1 MEKQETTAEKTS
13 TEEKQPES
21 NEWTAPTKE
30 EYEATQQELEK
41 AKSQANTYQGLLKQ
55 AQQKSIS
62 RDDLQPIYDRLD
74 SQARFMGKALD
85 DFRNTEGEYGESAR
99 KRTYTEDAEEHIKK
113 TQEASKPTQ
122 DPEAEKFF
130 EFLKDEGLE
139 WEDPFVQDNI
149 KDTTTPQE
157 AKKNI
162 KAAVKQRDESKIR
175 DDIKK
180 GMDEEMRQMK
190 EKILVDYGL
199 TDVPVKGPSAPSKDL
214 SSMTPDEKLQEGFKK
229 YKKK

>member
-1 MEKQETTAEKTS
+1 
-13 TEEKQPES
+13 
-21 NEWTAPTKE
+21 
-30 EYEATQQELEK
+30 
-41 AKSQANTYQGLLKQ
+41 
-55 AQQKSIS
+55 
-62 RDDLQPIYDRLD
+62 
-74 SQARFMGKALD
+74 MGKALD

-162 KAAVKQRDESKIR
+162 KAAIKQRDESKIR